1 MKGYFEDSSKF
12 VRDYIG
18 FNGKGAKMLAE
29 NTVKHMED
37 AFYND
42 EIIFEGDGAMK
53 WKSSGNYLPED
64 CAEAMRYV
72 DISKADE
79 TQLAYIRNA
88 SIEATARRREKQTEE
103 FLNDYRE
110 RNKNRVLSAEERYEM
125 ECAFGKGTKV
135 VDVITGQVFAL

>member
-64 CAEAMRYV
+64 CAEALAFIDM
-72 DISKADE
+72 SKADE
-79 TQLAYIRNA
+79 TQRAYIRNA
-88 SIEATARRREKQTEE
+88 SLEATTRRRDAQTAE
-103 FLNDYRE
+103 FLADYLE

-135 VDVITGQVFAL
+135 VDCITGQVFAL